1 METEHPLACLQANYS
16 LFIKPGK
23 ISGTD
28 FMNTDHTKISV
39 GKYLVSPL
47 AKQQGEGYAAS
58 VSIRSGRG
66 SATHD
71 RVMRF
76 SGLFDSAA
84 AAVHYATE
92 HALRWIN
99 ERSAPAC
106 A

>member
-1 METEHPLACLQANYS
+1 
-16 LFIKPGK
+16 
-23 ISGTD
+23 
-28 FMNTDHTKISV
+28 MNVDHTKIAV

-58 VSIRSGRG
+58 VSIRSQAAAAPRTTACCVLAA
-66 SATHD
+66 SSTA
-71 RVMRF
+71 
-76 SGLFDSAA
+76 AA
-84 AAVHYATE
+84 AAVHYVTE

>member
-1 METEHPLACLQANYS
+1 MMIFHVSPPTQ
-16 LFIKPGK
+16 
-23 ISGTD
+23 
-28 FMNTDHTKISV
+28 MSV

-47 AKQQGEGYAAS
+47 AKPQGVGRYAAS
-58 VSIRSGRG
+58 VSIRSGSG

-84 AAVHYATE
+84 SALQYATE
-92 HALRWIN
+92 HALGWIHK
-99 ERSAPAC
+99 RSSPAC